1 MFARI
6 VTFSLAHRWMVLLG
20 VVTLIAGGGWV
31 VSTIPVD
38 AFPDL
43 TNNQVV
49 IVTEA
54 PSMPP
59 VEVEQLVTYP
69 IERTL
74 LGMPKQQQ
82 VRSLSKLGISMV
94 TVVFD
99 DDVPTYFARQLVN
112 ERLQQASSSL
122 PAGIQP
128 VLTPPSTAF
137 GELYQYTLTGTGL
150 TPMELKDVQEWEIK
164 PQLRT
169 VPGVSDVN
177 TWGGETKQYQIKVD
191 PALLQQYGL
200 TLKDVAA
207 RVAEN
212 NTNFGG
218 GYIEH
223 AYEQYTLR
231 GLGRSA
237 NISDIGNIVLLAN
250 QGAPVV
256 LRDIAQ
262 IEIGPAPRQGAVLR
276 DGEAISGM
284 VIMLKGENGKRVIE
298 LVKEKLASLHLPA
311 GVELKP
317 FYDQS
322 TVIDGTIHTVEHN
335 LFEGFILVTVVLL
348 LFLGSFR
355 AAMVTASIIPL
366 SLLFSFL
373 GMKFFGISAN
383 LMSLGAIDFGMIVD
397 GAVVMIENSVH
408 RMQEH
413 GDEED
418 VMTSISIAGVEV
430 ARPMSFGVAII
441 IAVYLPILF
450 LEGLEGRMFRPMA
463 ITVCAALLG
472 SLFLALTVIPV
483 LSSFVFRNGLHGK
496 AKPKQHHVETRMD
509 RIVKRYMGGLSW
521 VIRHRIAVVA
531 ISAVVMIVSLG
542 SLAYI
547 GTEFM
552 PRLDEGSIL
561 VETRKLPGISL
572 TDSIQISQ
580 RVEATLRS
588 FPEIQDVTTKIGRP
602 DFATEAM
609 GINEGDVYVSL
620 TPIKEWKRYH
630 SKEELIDA
638 MDKALSQIPGI
649 NYDFT
654 QPMAMRLDETVS
666 GVKADLAVKIFGDDF
681 QQLDSLAQQVL
692 HQVNS
697 VRGAADAQ
705 MEINSGV
712 AELTVNIRRN
722 ALARYGMN
730 VVDVQQA
737 VEAGASGAIVSQV
750 IEGQRRYTIALRL
763 PDQYRNDFKSM
774 RSIPLHAPGGEIVT
788 LGQVADV
795 TVTRGAEKIN
805 REEGQRRIVVMSN
818 VRGRDLGS
826 FVAEVQQKVGA
837 AVKLP
842 PGYSLSYGG
851 QFENQQRATHRLLLV
866 IPLALMI
873 VTGLLY
879 LTFNSIKQAM
889 LILINVPFALVGG
902 IAALWI
908 FHLNLNLSASVGFI
922 ALLGVAVL
930 NGVVLVSSI
939 NQLREIGASL
949 HESILQ
955 GAGRRLRP
963 VLMTALVA
971 SLGFVPMA
979 MSTSIGAEIQRP
991 LATVVIGG
999 LISSTLLTLFLLP
1012 MLYEWFDKVP
1022 KPTAAVPQREIVKAH
1037 LHQVGVTQLTE
1048 Q

>member
-6 VTFSLAHRWMVLLG
+6 LTFSLAHRWAVLLG
-20 VVTLIAGGGWV
+20 VLVLIAAGCWV
-31 VSTIPVD
+31 VYTIPVD

-54 PSMPP
+54 PSMAPT
-59 VEVEQLVTYP
+59 EVEQLVTYP

-74 LGMPKQQQ
+74 MGMPKQQE
-82 VRSLSKLGISMV
+82 VRSLSKLGLSMV

-99 DDVPTYFARQLVN
+99 DNVPAYFARQLVN
-112 ERLQQASSSL
+112 ERLQQVATSL
-122 PAGIQP
+122 PTGIQP
-128 VLTPPSTAF
+128 VLSPPSTAF
-137 GELYQYTLTGTGL
+137 GELYQYTLTGSGL
-150 TPMELKDVQEWEIK
+150 SPMELKDVQEWEIK

-169 VPGVSDVN
+169 IPGVSDVN
-177 TWGGETKQYQIKVD
+177 TWGGETRQYQIKVD
-191 PALLQQYGL
+191 PDLLQQYGL
-200 TLKDVAA
+200 TLKDVAT

-231 GLGRSA
+231 GLGRTNSVD
-237 NISDIGNIVLLAN
+237 DIGNIVLLAN
-250 QGAPVV
+250 QGTPVMLHDV
-256 LRDIAQ
+256 AQ
-262 IEIGPAPRQGAVLR
+262 VMIGPAPRQGAVLR
-276 DGEAISGM
+276 NGETISGM
-284 VIMLKGENGKRVIE
+284 VIMLKGENGKHVIE
-298 LVKEKLASLHLPA
+298 LVKHKIASLHLPA
-311 GVELKP
+311 GVTLKP

-322 TVIDGTIHTVEHN
+322 MVIDGTIHTVEHN

-355 AAMVTASIIPL
+355 AALVTASIIPL

-408 RMQEH
+408 RMQQH
-413 GDEED
+413 GEEEEPL
-418 VMTSISIAGVEV
+418 TSIATAGLEV
-430 ARPMSFGVAII
+430 ARPMAFGVGII

-450 LEGLEGRMFRPMA
+450 LQGLEGRMFHPMA
-463 ITVCAALLG
+463 ITICTALLG
-472 SLFLALTVIPV
+472 SLLLALTVIPV
-483 LSSFVFRNGLHGK
+483 LCSFVFSKGLGGK
-496 AKPKQHHVETRMD
+496 KKGTDQPWMERLSH
-509 RIVKRYMGGLSW
+509 RYIAGLSW
-521 VIRHRIAVVA
+521 VIRHRAAV
-531 ISAVVMIVSLG
+531 ISAMVVVMIA
-542 SLAYI
+542 SLASLAFI

-572 TDSIQISQ
+572 TDSVEISK
-580 RVEATLRS
+580 RVEKTLRA
-588 FPEIQDVTTKIGRP
+588 FPEIEDVTTKIGRP

-620 TPIKEWKRYH
+620 APTHEWKRFH

-638 MDKALSQIPGI
+638 MDKALAQIPGI
-649 NYDFT
+649 SYDFT

-666 GVKADLAVKIFGDDF
+666 GVKADLAVKVFGDDF

-692 HQVNS
+692 RQVNA

-712 AELTVNIRRN
+712 AELTVKIRRD
-722 ALARYGMN
+722 ALARYGLN
-730 VVDVQQA
+730 VLDVQQA
-737 VEAGASGAIVSQV
+737 VEAGASGAVVSQV
-750 IEGQRRYTIALRL
+750 IDGQRRYTIALRL
-763 PDQYRNDFKSM
+763 PDRYRSDFASM
-774 RSIPLHAPGGEIVT
+774 REIPLHAPGGAMVT
-788 LGQVADV
+788 LSQVADV
-795 TVTRGAEKIN
+795 DVTRGAEKIN
-805 REEGQRRIVVMSN
+805 REQGQRRIVVMSN

-826 FVAEVQQKVGA
+826 FVAEVQQKVNNN
-837 AVKLP
+837 VKLP
-842 PGYSLSYGG
+842 AGYTITYGG
-851 QFENQQRATHRLLLV
+851 QFENQQRATRRLLLV
-866 IPLALMI
+866 VPLALAI
-873 VTGLLY
+873 VCGLLY
-879 LTFNSIKQAM
+879 MTFHSIKQAM
-889 LILINVPFALVGG
+889 LILVNVPFALVGG

-908 FHLNLNLSASVGFI
+908 FRLNLNLSASVGFI

-939 NQLREIGASL
+939 NQLRDEGASPR
-949 HESILQ
+949 HAVLQ

-979 MSTSIGAEIQRP
+979 ISTSTGAEVQRP

-1012 MLYEWFDKVP
+1012 TFYDWFDRSSKSQDAAHNRDL
-1022 KPTAAVPQREIVKAH
+1022 TAV
-1037 LHQVGVTQLTE
+1037 
-1048 Q
+1048 